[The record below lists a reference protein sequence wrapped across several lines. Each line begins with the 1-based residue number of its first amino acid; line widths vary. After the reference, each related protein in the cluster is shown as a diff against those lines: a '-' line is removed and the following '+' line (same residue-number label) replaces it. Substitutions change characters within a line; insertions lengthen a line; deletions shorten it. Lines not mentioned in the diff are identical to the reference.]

1 MKKKLYQN
9 PEMEVVELKNNQALL
24 AGSCATHTDTVPGC
38 LGDGCAEEGD

>member
-24 AGSCATHTDTVPGC
+24 AGSGEEAPGC
-38 LGDGCAEEGD
+38 VTQCDDEGL